1 MLRRPTIEHHA
12 LYGVLLN
19 NLVFAVKEAEG
30 SSLYNDFRELLNR
43 ISTAN
48 DGYIIDI
55 PKTIQQ
61 LVDGRHLDEK
71 DSYVIYSLG
80 LLLPFY
86 DYERYQ
92 FAKDV
97 TKSTIVNLM
106 KDTIH
111 YISPLLALVES
122 SVNFMLIDQTYVTA
136 TKIVKYVQSI
146 LLYASY
152 GSFVLQRKDID
163 DAELGLM
170 SLFAIKLRLLTSPMQ
185 RHRM

>member
-30 SSLYNDFRELLNR
+30 SSMYNGFYELVNR
-43 ISTAN
+43 ISSAN

-55 PKTIQQ
+55 PQIIRR
-61 LVDGRHLDEK
+61 LVDGKHLDEK

-86 DYERYQ
+86 NYEYYQ
-92 FAKDV
+92 FAEGV
-97 TKSTIVNLM
+97 TKTTIVNLM
-106 KDTIH
+106 MDTIH
-111 YISPLLALVES
+111 YVSPLLALVES
-122 SVNFMLIDQTYVTA
+122 SVSFMLIDQTYVTA

-146 LLYASY
+146 LMYASY

-163 DAELGLM
+163 DAELGLL
-170 SLFAIKLRLLTSPMQ
+170 SLFVIKLRMLLLPMR